1 MGERNSLC
9 ERIRNAKTNLANAE
23 QSFKENRDVR
33 GELDLMLAEAEMKNL
48 KKQHQNRFLWTRE
61 IFAAACALL
70 VLLGGYG
77 GWLWAHARIDDGGA
91 KAAAA
96 VVTTTK
102 PSQETLPA
110 QVGKDTGQKVPTF
123 TAKAVVP
130 EVQRQTA
137 SVPVSSPNK
146 TKSET
151 PIVVQQRD
159 SNIRLSTEQMHQL
172 VRSGRQTLNSSK

>member
-1 MGERNSLC
+1 MAMGERNSLC

-48 KKQHQNRFLWTRE
+48 KKQHQNRFLWTRQL
-61 IFAAACALL
+61 FAAACALL

-77 GWLWAHARIDDGGA
+77 GWLWAHARIDDGGPA
-91 KAAAA
+91 TAA

-102 PSQETLPA
+102 PVADALPVQA
-110 QVGKDTGQKVPTF
+110 NTDTGQKVAPLPTK
-123 TAKAVVP
+123 TVVT
-130 EVQRQTA
+130 ENRTA
-137 SVPVSSPNK
+137 SVPVASPSK
-146 TKSET
+146 TKIET
-151 PIVVQQRD
+151 TIVVPQRA
-159 SNIRLSTEQMHQL
+159 SNISLSTEQIHQL

>member
-48 KKQHQNRFLWTRE
+48 KKQHQNHFLWTRE
-61 IFAAACALL
+61 IFAVACALL

-77 GWLWAHARIDDGGA
+77 GWLWANARIGGGEA

-96 VVTTTK
+96 VATTPISVAKTS
-102 PSQETLPA
+102 PVQTST
-110 QVGKDTGQKVPTF
+110 DTGQKEMTVP
-123 TAKAVVP
+123 AKTTVP
-130 EVQRQTA
+130 QNLSPTVTTPVTQKSQTQVR
-137 SVPVSSPNK
+137 VPVVSEARSSSVN
-146 TKSET
+146 
-151 PIVVQQRD
+151 
-159 SNIRLSTEQMHQL
+159 LSTAQMHQL

>member
-1 MGERNSLC
+1 MDYNIISYFHFARYTKERSKAMGERNSLC

-48 KKQHQNRFLWTRE
+48 KKQHQSHFLWTRE
-61 IFAAACALL
+61 IFAVACALL

-96 VVTTTK
+96 VATTPLPATK
-102 PSQETLPA
+102 TLPA
-110 QVGKDTGQKVPTF
+110 VATTDTGQKEM
-123 TAKAVVP
+123 AIP
-130 EVQRQTA
+130 E
-137 SVPVSSPNK
+137 K
-146 TKSET
+146 TVERHKRS
-151 PIVVQQRD
+151 VQQ
-159 SNIRLSTEQMHQL
+159 
-172 VRSGRQTLNSSK
+172 